1 MDSPSPTLPS
11 VLYVIT
17 KGSWGGATKYV
28 YLLAR
33 GAYAAG
39 YRVAVAYGE
48 PGVLTDRLA
57 EHAIETIQIPELG
70 RDVHLRNDWRTYHAL
85 AHLFKERAPDIVH
98 INSAKAGG
106 LGALA
111 ARHARVP
118 RIVFTAHGWAFNE
131 DRPRWQRVIIWFL
144 SGITIALSDAT
155 LCVSEA
161 IKRDMRG
168 FPGIAQKMVVVKN
181 SLTCPALLPRSEARA
196 ALLPQHADR
205 YWIGMACELHP
216 TKRVVDAIRAFKLVH
231 EKHPRAILVVA
242 GTGQEASR
250 LKEFVEK
257 LGLADCVFLL
267 GFVTAIDTKMSAFDL
282 FLHTSRSEAL
292 ALVILEAGCASL
304 PVVAT
309 NVGGIPEVIEDE
321 KSGILIPPFAPDIAA
336 EKISEL
342 IADPARA
349 TALGDALHARVTTEF
364 TEERMLRKT
373 FGAY

>member
-1 MDSPSPTLPS
+1 MDPISPVLPS

-33 GAYAAG
+33 GAKATG
-39 YRVAVAYGE
+39 YQVAVAYGE
-48 PGVLTDRLA
+48 PGVLTERLA
-57 EHAIETIQIPELG
+57 EHGIEAVQIPELG
-70 RDVHLRNDWRTYHAL
+70 RDIHLRNDWSTYRAL
-85 AHLFKERAPDIVH
+85 VRLFKERAPDIVH

-131 DRPRWQRVIIWFL
+131 DRPRWQRVIIWLL
-144 SGITIALSDAT
+144 SGITVVLSDVT

-161 IKRDMRG
+161 IKRDLHG
-168 FPGIAQKMVVVKN
+168 FPGIAHKMVVVKN
-181 SLTCPALLPRSEARA
+181 SLTCATLLPRSEARA
-196 ALLPQHADR
+196 AMLPGHDDK

-216 TKRVVDAIRAFKLVH
+216 TKRVVDAIRAFKTVH
-231 EKHPRAILVVA
+231 ERHPNTILVVA
-242 GTGQEASR
+242 GAGQEEAR
-250 LKEFVEK
+250 LRAFIEK
-257 LGLADCVFLL
+257 LQLTDSIFLL
-267 GFVTAIDTKMSAFDL
+267 GFVTGIDTKMSAFDL

-292 ALVILEAGCASL
+292 ALAILEAGCASL

-309 NVGGIPEVIEDE
+309 SVGGIPEVIEDGV
-321 KSGILIPPFAPDIAA
+321 SGILVPPFAPDIAA
-336 EKISEL
+336 EKINEL
-342 IADPARA
+342 IDDPARA
-349 TALGDALHARVTTEF
+349 RALGAALHTRVTTEF

-373 FGAY
+373 FGCY